1 MSNSLQQH
9 GEREINKQLRFKM
22 KKGGLDTIAILVT
35 RRAGKIQIN
44 FTGSPEQVVKA
55 EQILAAWG

>member
-1 MSNSLQQH
+1 MSNSLQRH
-9 GEREINKQLRFKM
+9 GIPEITKQLRFQM
-22 KKGGLDTIAILVT
+22 KKCGLKTINILVT

-55 EQILAAWG
+55 EQILADWA